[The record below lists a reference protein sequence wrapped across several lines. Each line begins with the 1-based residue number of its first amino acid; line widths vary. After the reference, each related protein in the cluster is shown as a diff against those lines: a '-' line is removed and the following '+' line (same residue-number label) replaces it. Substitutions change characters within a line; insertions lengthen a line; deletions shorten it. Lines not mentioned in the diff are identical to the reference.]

1 MNTQTD
7 PITSSDTDDR
17 AETAAASPDSEA
29 WPEAQPRLMLAV
41 RDLVA
46 HPGNVRPDM
55 SLGEEFCASIAAE
68 GVRIP
73 LLVTPAGNGGWLVI
87 EGHRRLS
94 AAAKVGLAEVPCD
107 VDSGRATDA
116 AGQYLDMLLA
126 NSDAYRAN
134 YTVTEEAAALF
145 AAHEAGASR
154 TRIRKATGRTAARVK
169 TALAA
174 GSLPAETTARAAEA
188 SADLTLDDLA
198 ILAEFASDEGAT
210 GRLLT
215 ALELGYPVEH
225 VAEQLRREKA
235 EAAEH
240 ARIRADLGAS
250 GVTVTD
256 RLPDGAAWLTSLTHD
271 GADLAPETHV
281 ACPGNGATFSA
292 WNLLEPAWY
301 CTDPIGSGHASR
313 WHLGGSSTGAAS
325 IGDGAGSAGPSG
337 QATTDA
343 TTGDQTGS
351 GADTVMDPSR
361 RLVIAGNRAW
371 QASARVRH
379 RWLAGSLFNRKTAP
393 REASE
398 FLARQLLTMPAP
410 LRAGLANAAAMTL
423 FTELTGHDARQWQ
436 EACSTAS
443 AGRLVIVMLAPVVTA
458 FEHAMTDAEKR
469 AELRLIQHSARGD
482 IGISAGQEG
491 CRFLWPERDRWSA
504 CASCARSLLTQ
515 QCCI

>member
-1 MNTQTD
+1 MKLQ
-7 PITSSDTDDR
+7 S
-17 AETAAASPDSEA
+17 
-29 WPEAQPRLMLAV
+29 
-41 RDLVA
+41 
-46 HPGNVRPDM
+46 PDM

-107 VDSGRATDA
+107 VDPGRATDA

-154 TRIRKATGRTAARVK
+154 TRIRKATGRTAAQVK

-174 GSLPAETTARAAEA
+174 GSLPAEATARAAEA
-188 SADLTLDDLA
+188 SPDLTLDDLA
-198 ILAEFASDEGAT
+198 LLAEFASDEGAS

-235 EAAEH
+235 EAVEH
-240 ARIRADLGAS
+240 ARIRADLETS

-271 GADLAPETHV
+271 GADLTPEAH
-281 ACPGNGATFSA
+281 AECPGNGATFSA

-301 CTDPIGSGHASR
+301 CTDPIGNGHASR
-313 WHLGGSSTGAAS
+313 WHFAGSSTATSS
-325 IGDGAGSAGPSG
+325 IGEDARGTDGTAGVQAGQGAEP
-337 QATTDA
+337 AT
-343 TTGDQTGS
+343 
-351 GADTVMDPSR
+351 DPSR
-361 RLVIAGNRAW
+361 RLVMAGNRAW
-371 QASARVRH
+371 QAAAGVRH
-379 RWLAGSLFNRKTAP
+379 RWLAGSFFNRKSAP
-393 REASE
+393 RDASE
-398 FLARQLLTMPAP
+398 FLARQLLTMPTP

-423 FTELTGHDARQWQ
+423 FTELTGHDAGQWQ
-436 EACSTAS
+436 EACATAP

-458 FEHAMTDAEKR
+458 FEHAMTDAEGRNTWRTDRYSPCPR
-469 AELRLIQHSARGD
+469 ADAAAYLTFLASLGYKMSAIEQAVADGRAYTGD
-482 IGISAGQEG
+482 PAQYTLTGDGQEAAG
-491 CRFLWPERDRWSA
+491 TRPSNDVGQTEDGGEDTDQPTGNA
-504 CASCARSLLTQ
+504 A
-515 QCCI
+515 